1 MEVGDLIS
9 LLQLLLTILIFTIL
23 FYGIGFIINMLL
35 KTTWIVPIFYPI
47 IIIIMIDKMSTLEY
61 FTNPGIAFQELGH
74 RLTSLAPSDIT
85 VLTMGF
91 IGTIA
96 SGITMK
102 VLRSRGYQM
111 F

>member
-35 KTTWIVPIFYPI
+35 KTTWILPIIYPI

-61 FTNPGIAFQELGH
+61 FTNPD
-74 RLTSLAPSDIT
+74 SLKS
-85 VLTMGF
+85 
-91 IGTIA
+91 
-96 SGITMK
+96 
-102 VLRSRGYQM
+102 LRKQSSHLN
-111 F
+111 FFLLK